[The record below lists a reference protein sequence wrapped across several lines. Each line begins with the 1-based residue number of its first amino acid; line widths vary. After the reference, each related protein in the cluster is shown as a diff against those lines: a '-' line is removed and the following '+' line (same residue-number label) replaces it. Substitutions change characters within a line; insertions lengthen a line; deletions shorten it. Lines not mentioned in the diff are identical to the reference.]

1 MVRRPRANIYNHMAS
16 SEKDSGVSFIPQ
28 DENSLQH
35 FLGITNKVI
44 FSSYVHL
51 EKEFVNEFSYQNSG
65 DVDEEVLSVLY
76 HADGRR
82 VAEIPPTKA
91 ILKPLQAFSVDVAPM
106 LAQAGYTSFRGSI
119 LFIAHPLSETSQDL
133 GQRDFASYWASTR
146 NAWRNACH
154 IGVGA
159 SKEMN
164 VTGKKE
170 KRIYNMFCPAV
181 VSNERYKTLITIF
194 NHSSEA
200 GYSDTVSLVPVL
212 HNLAGKKIEGPAL
225 NVGPWGTLLLD
236 IDEVFKDE
244 GRKLLAQT
252 GGRGTATMIHK
263 GHTFATL
270 FFHIDKKTNEIVS
283 GSHTTPA
290 ASIPHSYGVKYPLIN
305 TWSEKS
311 PIFYLLWKFKHF
323 R

>member
-1 MVRRPRANIYNHMAS
+1 MSTA
-16 SEKDSGVSFIPQ
+16 EKDSGVPFIPQ
-28 DENSLQH
+28 DENSLRQ
-35 FLGITNKVI
+35 FLEFTNKVI

-51 EKEFVNEFSYQNSG
+51 EKDFVNEFSYQNSG
-65 DVDEEVLSVLY
+65 EVNEEVLSVLY

-82 VAEIPPTKA
+82 VLEIPPIKA
-91 ILKPLQAFSVDVAPM
+91 TLKPLQAFSMDAAPV
-106 LAQAGYTSFRGSI
+106 LVQAGYTSFHGSI
-119 LFIAHPLSETSQDL
+119 LFVAHALSEIPQDL
-133 GQRDFASYWASTR
+133 SQRDFASYWASTR

-170 KRIYNMFCPAV
+170 KRTYNMFCPAV
-181 VSNERYKTLITIF
+181 VSNEKFKTLIVIF

-200 GYSDTVSLVPVL
+200 GYSDTVSLEPVL
-212 HNLAGKKIEGPAL
+212 HNLAGKKIAGSAIR
-225 NVGPWGTLLLD
+225 VGPWGTLLLD
-236 IDEVFKDE
+236 IDEVFQNK
-244 GRKLLAQT
+244 GRTLLAET
-252 GGRGTATMIHK
+252 GGRGTATMLHR

-270 FFHIDKKTNEIVS
+270 FFHIDRKTNEIVS

-290 ASIPHSYGVKYPLIN
+290 SSIPHSYGVKYPLIN
-305 TWSEKS
+305 TWSEKN
-311 PIFYLLWKFKHF
+311 PIFYLLWRLKHF